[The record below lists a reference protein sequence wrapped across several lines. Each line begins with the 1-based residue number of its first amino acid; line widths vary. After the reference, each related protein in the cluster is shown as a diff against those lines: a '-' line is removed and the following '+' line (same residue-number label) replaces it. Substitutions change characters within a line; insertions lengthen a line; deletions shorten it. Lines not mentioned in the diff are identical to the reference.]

1 VAAPV
6 TLALSALLGAVSGGG
21 LDAAEACFD
30 ALDYECAE
38 DQLVGVLAQSDSPR
52 GEVVR
57 ARLLDA
63 QLALARRDDARARA
77 AVRALFAAAPD
88 YVADRRLPPRLSALL
103 DAERPAPPRR
113 LAGFARIDATSLR
126 LFGHDGDRWSE
137 GLGVEVGGG
146 VVLRARYE
154 LEVAVGFSD
163 HRPRSAE
170 LEGLT
175 LWSVV
180 GGARLHRPAGPVVL
194 HVGLSAGALH
204 ADAVGVTGAD
214 AYWCFLGQAPLT
226 LSLSVWSG
234 LALETTLAPS
244 LLLTTDAARLAYSF
258 LLPVTG
264 GVRYGF

>member
-1 VAAPV
+1 M
-6 TLALSALLGAVSGGG
+6 GAVSTGSI
-21 LDAAEACFD
+21 DAAEACFD

-38 DQLVGVLAQSDSPR
+38 DHLLGVLAQGDRPR
-52 GEVVR
+52 AEVVR

-103 DAERPAPPRR
+103 ETERPAPPRS
-113 LAGFARIDATSLR
+113 LGGFARLDGTSLR
-126 LFGHDGDRWSE
+126 LFGADSDRWSE
-137 GLGVEVGGG
+137 GLGVEIGGG
-146 VVLRARYE
+146 VILRDRYE
-154 LEVAVGFSD
+154 VELAVGWSD
-163 HRPRSAE
+163 HRPRSVE

-175 LWSVV
+175 LWSFVV
-180 GGARLHRPAGPVVL
+180 GGRLHQPAGPVVL

-204 ADAVGVTGAD
+204 AEAVGVTGTD

-226 LSLSVWSG
+226 LSLPVWSG
-234 LALETTLAPS
+234 LALETTLAPA
-244 LLLTTDAARLAYSF
+244 LLLTSDAARLAYSF

-264 GVRYGF
+264 GVRYAF